1 MLKNF
6 IGSIKNL
13 ITWFPIIWQDQQW
26 DWTYII
32 ILLRKKLIRMEHF
45 FRKHGYHL
53 HANKDADK
61 MKKCIL
67 LIDRILKDEYHE
79 TAFKKHDEKWGEPE
93 FSYCKEKDGLE
104 NVELR
109 HKNIKT
115 KEDKEKHHKEVTA
128 CMKCEDT
135 LKKQDLYM
143 LFDILKKN
151 IDSWWD

>member
-1 MLKNF
+1 MLKN
-6 IGSIKNL
+6 IKNGIKNL

-26 DWTYII
+26 DWTYIP
-32 ILLRKKLIRMEHF
+32 ILLRKKLIMMEHF
-45 FRKHGYHL
+45 FRNHGYHL

-79 TAFKKHDEKWGEPE
+79 TAFKKHDEKWGEVK
-93 FSYCKEKDGLE
+93 FIRHKDADGLE

-128 CMKCEDT
+128 CMNREDI

-143 LFDILKKN
+143 LFDTLKKN